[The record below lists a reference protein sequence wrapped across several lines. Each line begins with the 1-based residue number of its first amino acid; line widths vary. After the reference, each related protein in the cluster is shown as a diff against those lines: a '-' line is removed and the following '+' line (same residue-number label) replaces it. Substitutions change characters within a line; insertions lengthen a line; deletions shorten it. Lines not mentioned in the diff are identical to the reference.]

1 MAYRG
6 LGRLTELA
14 DTSAW
19 TNRQKDR
26 RVAAD
31 FNGRVER
38 RQIATCEIV
47 VLELLWSARDL
58 EQFSRRRRRLE
69 ALQLV
74 EIDSPVWRRATDV
87 FEQLSRRGPLHHRQV
102 ALPDL
107 LVAAA
112 AELADISVC
121 HYDRGFELI
130 AEVTGQPV
138 RAIAPLGSLS

>member
-1 MAYRG
+1 MAHRG
-6 LGRLTELA
+6 LGRLIELA

-26 RVAAD
+26 RVAVD

-38 RQIATCEIV
+38 REIATCEIV
-47 VLELLWSARDL
+47 MLELLWSAGDA
-58 EQFSRRRRRLE
+58 EQFSQRRRRLE
-69 ALQLV
+69 ALELV
-74 EIDSPVWRRATDV
+74 QIHSAVWRRAIDV
-87 FEQLSRRGPLHHRQV
+87 FEELSRRGPLHHRQV

-112 AELADISVC
+112 AELANIPVC
-121 HYDRGFELI
+121 HYDRDFELI